1 MLENGTF
8 WPSVEGLS
16 TENSDLPSNEILDI
30 FLDDDEGIAYLTTSK
45 GIAALKMPFKSPVR
59 SYQDMVLFPSPFR
72 IPSAQPMVV
81 GGLRQGSSVKIFTVN
96 GNLVRELSALSADIQ
111 GYQAMWDGRNES
123 GKLVGSGVYLVS
135 AYLQSGSSGVRKVAV
150 IRR

>member
-1 MLENGTF
+1 L
-8 WPSVEGLS
+8 
-16 TENSDLPSNEILDI
+16 
-30 FLDDDEGIAYLTTSK
+30 GIAYLATSK
-45 GIAALKMPFKSPVR
+45 GIAALKMPFRSPVP

-96 GNLVRELSALSADIQ
+96 GNLVRELSADAEREPGAPPADIQ

-123 GKLVGSGVYLVS
+123 GQLVGSGVYLVS
-135 AYLQSGSSGVRKVAV
+135 AFLQSGSSGVRKVAV